1 MSDATGSMRIAAEMK
16 NLRVIAEWRC
26 ALRFDRKRGL
36 TGHWTY
42 DPSRHARKLACYRD
56 LVKRMAQSGFP

>member
-36 TGHWTY
+36 TGHWT
-42 DPSRHARKLACYRD
+42 
-56 LVKRMAQSGFP
+56 